1 MADIDVLMPLIKQ
14 FMPFA
19 QKQMG
24 FDRPP
29 ELFLKGDSSNAAD
42 PLGKTGF
49 YDPQAGSITLYITD
63 RHPKDILRSLSHELM
78 HHTQNCRGDFDDTG
92 EMGEG
97 YAQSNPHMRNMEIE
111 AYKASICFRD
121 WEDSLRET
129 IYYEH
134 LQKGDKTM
142 SIKDWKNGELKSLLS
157 EAWGFKM
164 DLNKLNEDLADQ
176 HRTAGNTLDEEE
188 ELEEQRPAGLKSRAS
203 SAFDDLDT
211 QPAPK
216 PAATKSTPAPKPEP
230 AATPDVSDRSAAAHD
245 LASTSPVGTTVE
257 VDPKTGGKTTTKV
270 HRSANWDPAAA
281 SEMDDFEA
289 SMKNRRKESV
299 NRSLEE
305 MCGPEHDGA
314 EVVIMGDEEG
324 VVGDEAADPAERVAA
339 LMDELKDLLMQLAG
353 GGDMEEAPMEER
365 RAKGRSSA
373 RNQRGAPDPRQRPG
387 AAMQEKR
394 MRAMVRKAIKEAMK

>member
-1 MADIDVLMPLIKQ
+1 MYIWYTDQRKRGFFERWLILMSLCRSLNSLCLLRKE
-14 FMPFA
+14 
-19 QKQMG
+19 QMG

-142 SIKDWKNGELKSLLS
+142 SIKDWKNGELNTLLS
-157 EAWGFKM
+157 EEWGFKM
-164 DLNKLNEDLADQ
+164 DL
-176 HRTAGNTLDEEE
+176 
-188 ELEEQRPAGLKSRAS
+188 S
-203 SAFDDLDT
+203 
-211 QPAPK
+211 
-216 PAATKSTPAPKPEP
+216 
-230 AATPDVSDRSAAAHD
+230 
-245 LASTSPVGTTVE
+245 
-257 VDPKTGGKTTTKV
+257 KV
-270 HRSANWDPAAA
+270 
-281 SEMDDFEA
+281 
-289 SMKNRRKESV
+289 K
-299 NRSLEE
+299 
-305 MCGPEHDGA
+305 
-314 EVVIMGDEEG
+314 
-324 VVGDEAADPAERVAA
+324 
-339 LMDELKDLLMQLAG
+339 
-353 GGDMEEAPMEER
+353 
-365 RAKGRSSA
+365 
-373 RNQRGAPDPRQRPG
+373 
-387 AAMQEKR
+387 
-394 MRAMVRKAIKEAMK
+394 